1 MLSASDKQSM
11 LAWSNC
17 RYRHAAKATAS
28 FKDKWLLVNLQSS
41 KEFSSHMV
49 SVRLQFLLAT
59 WKIKVVLED
68 KYDDSGKG
76 RKICTYYRLDWIPVV
91 LVVDPITGQNALLV
105 WNGST

>member
-1 MLSASDKQSM
+1 MLSASDKQSL
-11 LAWSNC
+11 LAWS

-28 FKDKWLLVNLQSS
+28 VEDKWLLVNLQSS
-41 KEFSSHMV
+41 KEFSSHMIHEEMK
-49 SVRLQFLLAT
+49 QFLKPLAPILF
-59 WKIKVVLED
+59 WQV
-68 KYDDSGKG
+68 YDDSGKG